1 VRIHQGKLLKL
12 QEAGSDFQLVMIRI
26 NQGCVL
32 LEMDHPLPKCKHG
45 SKMTILGKPCAIL
58 SLTSNG
64 RLRVWVT
71 C

>member
-1 VRIHQGKLLKL
+1 VRIHQGTVLKL
-12 QEAGSDFQLVMIRI
+12 MEAGSDFQLVVIRI
-26 NQGCVL
+26 NQGRVL

-45 SKMTILGKPCAIL
+45 SKMTISGKPGANL

-64 RLRVWVT
+64 RLRVWAI